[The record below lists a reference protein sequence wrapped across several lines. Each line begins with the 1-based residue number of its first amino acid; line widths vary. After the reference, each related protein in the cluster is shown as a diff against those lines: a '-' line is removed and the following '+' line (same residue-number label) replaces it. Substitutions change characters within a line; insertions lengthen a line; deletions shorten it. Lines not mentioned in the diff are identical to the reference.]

1 MLDKVKEF
9 MLDDEFQLI
18 IKENSIYIKNYKRL
32 ISLEE
37 NYISFSTKY
46 KKIMI
51 RGNHLSLQRIVE
63 FDAIVSGDIHMIEVQ
78 DER

>member
-9 MLDDEFQLI
+9 IVDDEFQLI
-18 IKENSIYIKNYKRL
+18 IRENSIYIKNYKRL

-37 NYISFSTKY
+37 NYISFYTKH
-46 KKIMI
+46 KKVII
-51 RGNHLSLQRIVE
+51 KGNHLILQKIVE
-63 FDAIVSGDIHMIEVQ
+63 FDAIISGNIHMIEVQ

>member
-9 MLDDEFQLI
+9 IVDDEFQLI
-18 IKENSIYIKNYKRL
+18 IRENSIYIKNYKRL

-51 RGNHLSLQRIVE
+51 RGNRLILQRIVE
-63 FDAIVSGDIHMIEVQ
+63 FDAIISGDIHMIEVQ